1 MSNSNGEMS
10 AADEH
15 ALRDRLRELEQERDD
30 LRQKL
35 HAREDD
41 NETQAQALLR
51 IAERAEVWRSP
62 EGELFATYRVDGR
75 RQTSRLRRGGFRK
88 WLRIQFHEEQG
99 KPPGSQALQDAIDT
113 LAGYAELGDDVREVD
128 LRVAGNAFT
137 GNQIFIDLGTEEWEA
152 MKVTPGNWEQTRTP
166 DAQFRRV
173 QSMKPLPQPI
183 APDSDVHPLSL
194 LRDHVRVKT
203 DEDFALLLA
212 WMVQALR
219 PQGPYPVLVMTGEQ
233 GSGKTTT
240 AKMIRS
246 LVDPSHIPTRSAPA
260 QEEDL
265 VVAAENA
272 WVLAFDNMS
281 GVSPWLSDA
290 LCRLSTGGGFGTRQ
304 HYTNREEAT
313 FYHKRPL
320 ILNGIQDLT
329 ARPDLADRS
338 LVIQLEAIPAVDRKS
353 DREIWS
359 SFEKDRSAIFYGL
372 LNALATALDF
382 VDEVSLDSKP
392 RMMDFAEW
400 ATAAE
405 PAFPLDEGTFESSYA
420 TNRQKANE
428 TALENDPVA
437 VAISMMLQEEEE
449 WKGKTSDLQEDL
461 KRWLHNP
468 DNPPAE
474 LASYQALGQHL
485 RRIMPVLREAGVER
499 VDDPRERSREF
510 KLVLSEPDEAPF

>member
-1 MSNSNGEMS
+1 MSSSNGQAT
-10 AADEH
+10 AAEEH
-15 ALRDRLRELEQERDD
+15 ALRERLKELEAQRDD
-30 LRQKL
+30 LKRKL
-35 HAREDD
+35 EAREDD
-41 NETQAQALLR
+41 SETQAQSLLR
-51 IAERAEVWRSP
+51 LAENADVWRSP
-62 EGELFATYRVDGR
+62 EGELFATYPVDGR
-75 RQTSRLRRGGFRK
+75 RRTSRLRRGGFRK

-113 LAGYAELGDDVREVD
+113 LAGYAELGSDVREVS
-128 LRVAGNAFT
+128 LRVAGDAFT
-137 GNQIFIDLGTEEWEA
+137 GEQIFVDLGTEDWQSI
-152 MKVTPGNWEQTRTP
+152 KVTPGEWESTRSP

-173 QSMKPLPQPI
+173 QSMKALPQPI
-183 APDSDVHPLSL
+183 APEGNAHPLSL
-194 LRDHVRVKT
+194 LREHVRVKS

-219 PQGPYPVLVMTGEQ
+219 PEGPYPVLVMTGEQ

-246 LVDPSHIPTRSAPA
+246 LVDPSHIPTRSAPR

-320 ILNGIQDLT
+320 ILNGIEDLT

-338 LVIQLEAIPAVDRKS
+338 LVIQLEAIPEADRKS
-353 DREIWS
+353 NRDLWS
-359 SFEKDRSAIFYGL
+359 SFEEDRSAIFYGL
-372 LNALATALDF
+372 LDALSTALDF
-382 VDEVSLDSKP
+382 VGNVDLDSRP

-405 PAFPLDEGTFESSYA
+405 PAFPLPTGTFEEAYA
-420 TNRQKANE
+420 TNRERANE

-437 VAISMMLQEEEE
+437 LAIVRMLQDQQE
-449 WKGKTSDLQEDL
+449 WTGKTSDLQEDL
-461 KRWLHNP
+461 KGWIHDP

-499 VDDPRERSREF
+499 QDDHRKRSRRF
-510 KLVLSEPDEAPF
+510 KLTLEEDQEVPF